1 MTTEYLLQACLPHNN
16 LRRQVWPL
24 ARRLFGSLDDLQR
37 AAAFVQRTG
46 VSILSDRQEE
56 EAGHD
61 RPLAY
66 QCTTMQRFIAKIL
79 AFLTLDAVTE
89 VEAVSY
95 THLTLPTTILV

>member
-1 MTTEYLLQACLPHNN
+1 MTTEYLLQACLPRNN
-16 LRRQVWPL
+16 LGRQVWPL

-89 VEAVSY
+89 VEVSR
-95 THLTLPTTILV
+95 